1 MLPRPGRRREAPD
14 ACCPVMTVSLRPEN
28 AADEAFLHRLV
39 TEFSAEQLGAAAW
52 PEPFRTRL
60 LDMQY
65 FARRDVIRTDYPNAA
80 SSIVTVDG
88 ADAGWLVTA
97 RLENEVRVIDILLL
111 PEYRGRGAGTAVIR
125 QVIEAAGGLP
135 VRLSV
140 DANNRCAIRL
150 YERLG
155 FRRTGGDA
163 VQHEMECTR

>member
-1 MLPRPGRRREAPD
+1 
-14 ACCPVMTVSLRPEN
+14 MTIALRPEE

-39 TEFSAEQLGAAAW
+39 TDYAAEQLAAAAW

-65 FARRDVIRTDYPNAA
+65 FARRDVIRADYPNAE
-80 SSIVTVDG
+80 SSIIAVDG
-88 ADAGWLVTA
+88 ANAGWLVTA
-97 RLENEVRVIDILLL
+97 RLEGELRLIDILLL

-140 DANNRCAIRL
+140 DTGNHGAIRL

-163 VQHEMECTR
+163 VQHAMEHVK